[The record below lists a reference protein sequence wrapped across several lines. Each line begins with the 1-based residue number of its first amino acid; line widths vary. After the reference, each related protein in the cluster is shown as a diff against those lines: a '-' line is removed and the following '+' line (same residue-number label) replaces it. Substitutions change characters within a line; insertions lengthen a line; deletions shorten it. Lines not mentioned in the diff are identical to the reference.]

1 MSQARVALSTN
12 AISSRRDQRSYG
24 VVDIRDATL
33 CFGRS
38 LVAADGGLARQ
49 VAYLRLEHRTR
60 RQGSA
65 RVDKVT
71 TWATPGVSDLSSG
84 TSSVMMAPRQARS
97 GNYAALDPLPT
108 GATFELRARPLKVPG
123 SGSRAARPPSTREI
137 RPPAAA
143 PGSRAEVDLE

>member
-49 VAYLRLEHRTR
+49 VAYNRLEHRTR

-108 GATFELRARPLKVPG
+108 GATFELRARPAQGAGLWVAC
-123 SGSRAARPPSTREI
+123 S
-137 RPPAAA
+137 PAAFHSGN
-143 PGSRAEVDLE
+143 PSSSRRAR

>member
-49 VAYLRLEHRTR
+49 VAYHRLEHRTR

-97 GNYAALDPLPT
+97 GNYAADGP
-108 GATFELRARPLKVPG
+108 VPN
-123 SGSRAARPPSTREI
+123 RRD
-137 RPPAAA
+137 
-143 PGSRAEVDLE
+143 V